1 MKRDFAF
8 QFRKIERN
16 NFFSP
21 ESKFFKIRM
30 EHNFILAWLK
40 VRGQAVGF
48 FLVTHR
54 KRLTE
59 LQIKINERRMSSDT
73 PRSFSHFFK
82 SINSS
87 ASSFASSSANFRSSA
102 ISLARLMCLRAFST
116 FPRLPSKPAR
126 DLRTLT
132 WLIGSSL

>member
-59 LQIKINERRMSSDT
+59 LQIKIRRER
-73 PRSFSHFFK
+73 PPPPPPPPFFFFLK
-82 SINSS
+82 KKIS
-87 ASSFASSSANFRSSA
+87 AGPGVLASSSANFRSSA
-102 ISLARLMCLRAFST
+102 ISLARLMC
-116 FPRLPSKPAR
+116 
-126 DLRTLT
+126 
-132 WLIGSSL
+132 